1 MKNKIL
7 KIVLLISLI
16 EIIVLLNVWGL
27 YNALTC
33 SVRAPKDV
41 YCDTLCMERST
52 IDEYIVSQNSLAS
65 YNIDKLKNVE
75 DNNTEVL
82 YDYIKNGDILVLK
95 SGEEVNIINEDD
107 SHKFLYI
114 KTTSGDTLWIN
125 KQNVVKNS
133 VEL

>member
-7 KIVLLISLI
+7 KIVLLICLI
-16 EIIVLLNVWGL
+16 EVIVLLNVWVL

-33 SVRAPKDV
+33 SVRVPEDV
-41 YCDTLCMERST
+41 YSDTLCQEEST
-52 IDEYIVSQNSLAS
+52 IDEYIVSQNSLVS
-65 YNIDKLKNVE
+65 YNIDKLKNLE
-75 DNNTEVL
+75 DNNTEIL

-95 SGEEVNIINEDD
+95 SGEEVNIISEDD

>member
-7 KIVLLISLI
+7 KIVLLICLI
-16 EIIVLLNVWGL
+16 EVIVLLNVWVL

-33 SVRAPKDV
+33 SVRVPEGV
-41 YCDTLCMERST
+41 YSDTLCQEEST
-52 IDEYIVSQNSLAS
+52 IDEYIVSQNSLVS
-65 YNIDKLKNVE
+65 YNIDKLKNLE
-75 DNNTEVL
+75 DNNTEIL

-95 SGEEVNIINEDD
+95 SGEEVNIISEDD

>member
-7 KIVLLISLI
+7 KIVLLICLI
-16 EIIVLLNVWGL
+16 EVIVLLNVWVL

-33 SVRAPKDV
+33 SVRIPEGV
-41 YCDTLCMERST
+41 YSDTLCQEEST
-52 IDEYIVSQNSLAS
+52 IDEYIVSQNSLVS
-65 YNIDKLKNVE
+65 YNIDKLKNLE
-75 DNNTEVL
+75 DNNTEIL

-95 SGEEVNIINEDD
+95 SGEEVNIISEDD

>member
-7 KIVLLISLI
+7 KIVLLICLI
-16 EIIVLLNVWGL
+16 EVIVLLNVWVL

-33 SVRAPKDV
+33 SVRVPEGV
-41 YCDTLCMERST
+41 YSDTLCQEVST
-52 IDEYIVSQNSLAS
+52 IDEYIVSQNSLVS
-65 YNIDKLKNVE
+65 YNIDKLKNLE
-75 DNNTEVL
+75 DNNTEIL

-95 SGEEVNIINEDD
+95 SGEEVNIISEDD